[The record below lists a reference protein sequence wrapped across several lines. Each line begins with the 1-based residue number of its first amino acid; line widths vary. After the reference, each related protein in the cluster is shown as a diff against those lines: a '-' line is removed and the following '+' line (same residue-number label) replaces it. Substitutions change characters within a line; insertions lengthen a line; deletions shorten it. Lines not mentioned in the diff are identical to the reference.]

1 MEHKV
6 HVAKFIW
13 AEFDPKDSSV
23 FLSKKQEQQLVE
35 KAINDTEAREREV
48 RLQQEQVFD
57 QLKIQTAN
65 KGVLLMK

>member
-13 AEFDPKDSSV
+13 AEFDPKIVLFSYLKARTAISW
-23 FLSKKQEQQLVE
+23 
-35 KAINDTEAREREV
+35 KAINDTGEGREV

-57 QLKIQTAN
+57 QLKIKQQT
-65 KGVLLMK
+65 KVFLLMK

>member
-13 AEFDPKDSSV
+13 LNSTKDSSV

-35 KAINDTEAREREV
+35 KAINDTEARKEKFVYSR
-48 RLQQEQVFD
+48 
-57 QLKIQTAN
+57 N
-65 KGVLLMK
+65 KCLIN

>member
-35 KAINDTEAREREV
+35 KR
-48 RLQQEQVFD
+48 
-57 QLKIQTAN
+57 
-65 KGVLLMK
+65 

>member
-23 FLSKKQEQQLVE
+23 FLSKQEQQLVE
-35 KAINDTEAREREV
+35 KR
-48 RLQQEQVFD
+48 
-57 QLKIQTAN
+57 
-65 KGVLLMK
+65 